1 MVRFPFLKDHF
12 DCSTD
17 CKRAKV
23 EEGRPKLKLD
33 GLNIGCCGGESIKD
47 DIPVSGLS
55 NWVGCH
61 LLRWGGLE
69 IDRSLLVTLS

>member
-33 GLNIGCCGGESIKD
+33 GLNIGCCGEESIKD

-55 NWVGCH
+55 NWVVPFTEMG
-61 LLRWGGLE
+61 RT
-69 IDRSLLVTLS
+69 RNR